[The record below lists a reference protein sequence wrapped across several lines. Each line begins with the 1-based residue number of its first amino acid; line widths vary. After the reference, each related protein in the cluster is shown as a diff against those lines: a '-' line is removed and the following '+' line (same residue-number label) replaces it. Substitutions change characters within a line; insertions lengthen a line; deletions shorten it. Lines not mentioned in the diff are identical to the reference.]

1 MELQKLNTKWKG
13 KNNMALELVTGY
25 KGQNHVTADQWADF
39 NRSIYG
45 TAAILPVG
53 NKMAVEIQTANQIT
67 VKDGVAVFDGRQ
79 IYIGYGESENVAI
92 ESGTQ
97 AMLRN
102 DIVVVKYTKN
112 EETGVESVAF
122 EVITGVP
129 AASDPVDPSYQDMD
143 IRTGVFTSQKAFC
156 RVHLNGVAIEGI
168 DMLVDVKEIND
179 HAFAAPANNLTT
191 ATPGTALDAAMGKK
205 LQEEYDQLN
214 GDITQLTENEI
225 ITVSPIPELKI
236 SNSKVEVRAGI
247 ALVNIQILCAGT
259 TSVSLSNGKILAT
272 GFPKPSSGIA
282 IVTHGIPW
290 NNGFI
295 GSDART
301 TPLRLC
307 IDGSGK
313 LCCFYPSDK
322 EQITV
327 GMPVNINCSYSVAD

>member
-1 MELQKLNTKWKG
+1 MFPMELQKLNTKWKG

-129 AASDPVDPSYQDMD
+129 ASSDPVDPSYQDMD

-156 RVHLNGVAIEGI
+156 RVRLNGVAIEGI

-214 GDITQLTENEI
+214 GDIASLTENMDHGKIVVRNGVAKITFNNNKFKKIPSVVASLIGKSDTITMCIKISDVSLTGANVI
-225 ITVSPIPELKI
+225 ITRIKDD
-236 SNSKVEVRAGI
+236 
-247 ALVNIQILCAGT
+247 
-259 TSVSLSNGKILAT
+259 
-272 GFPKPSSGIA
+272 
-282 IVTHGIPW
+282 
-290 NNGFI
+290 
-295 GSDART
+295 GS
-301 TPLRLC
+301 
-307 IDGSGK
+307 SGK
-313 LCCFYPSDK
+313 LDFDHEIYW
-322 EQITV
+322 IAL
-327 GMPVNINCSYSVAD
+327 G

>member
-1 MELQKLNTKWKG
+1 
-13 KNNMALELVTGY
+13 MALELVTGY

-191 ATPGTALDAAMGKK
+191 ATPGTALDAVMGKK

-214 GDITQLTENEI
+214 GDIISLSEKTDWTKVSFVGSSNSVDEAISSKKCVNVPNTAKE
-225 ITVSPIPELKI
+225 ITVDITVKR
-236 SNSKVEVRAGI
+236 NSA
-247 ALVNIQILCAGT
+247 T
-259 TSVSLSNGKILAT
+259 TIKFSQSIKTYGEYCGGYYN
-272 GFPKPSSGIA
+272 
-282 IVTHGIPW
+282 
-290 NNGFI
+290 
-295 GSDART
+295 
-301 TPLRLC
+301 
-307 IDGSGK
+307 
-313 LCCFYPSDK
+313 SDK
-322 EQITV
+322 YYASYQIAYRRDIIMLYKSWLKVVDNGTAYDNSDTV
-327 GMPVNINCSYSVAD
+327 QVDVYYR

>member
-1 MELQKLNTKWKG
+1 
-13 KNNMALELVTGY
+13 MALELVTGY

-129 AASDPVDPSYQDMD
+129 AVSDPVDPSYQDMD

-156 RVHLNGVAIEGI
+156 RVRLNGVAIEGI

-214 GDITQLTENEI
+214 GDIASLTE
-225 ITVSPIPELKI
+225 K
-236 SNSKVEVRAGI
+236 
-247 ALVNIQILCAGT
+247 T
-259 TSVSLSNGKILAT
+259 TMSWSGVDTDVVLTTKAWTQADGGFSWSVPTT
-272 GFPKPSSGIA
+272 GWYYLQAKFTK
-282 IVTHGIPW
+282 TKD
-290 NNGFI
+290 
-295 GSDART
+295 GSDYTGDMQFHLKSKKNDGIRYNTISKLSSMTVVELNTVARLVEGDKIFPNVHT
-301 TPLRLC
+301 AQAGLKLNTRLFVVLLNK
-307 IDGSGK
+307 I
-313 LCCFYPSDK
+313 
-322 EQITV
+322 
-327 GMPVNINCSYSVAD
+327 

>member
-1 MELQKLNTKWKG
+1 
-13 KNNMALELVTGY
+13 MALELVTGY

-45 TAAILPVG
+45 NAAILPVG

-122 EVITGVP
+122 EAITGTP

-156 RVHLNGVAIEGI
+156 RVRLNGVAIEGI
-168 DMLVDVKEIND
+168 DMLVDVKEIKD
-179 HAFAAPANNLTT
+179 HAFEVPANNLTT

-214 GDITQLTENEI
+214 GDITKLEEKIKQKPIILEYKTYKSGAVVKGGVSEI
-225 ITVSPIPELKI
+225 PFSFEPKQGYTRNYYI
-236 SNSKVEVRAGI
+236 SQV
-247 ALVNIQILCAGT
+247 AGT
-259 TSVSLSNGKILAT
+259 GSNTATVNLHAGSVS
-272 GFPKPSSGIA
+272 
-282 IVTHGIPW
+282 
-290 NNGFI
+290 
-295 GSDART
+295 
-301 TPLRLC
+301 
-307 IDGSGK
+307 
-313 LCCFYPSDK
+313 FYAEYTALD
-322 EQITV
+322 
-327 GMPVNINCSYSVAD
+327 MSVVVACMYTKD

>member
-129 AASDPVDPSYQDMD
+129 ASSDPVDPSYQDMD

-156 RVHLNGVAIEGI
+156 RVRLNGVAIEGI

-214 GDITQLTENEI
+214 GDIASLTENLIKYEL
-225 ITVSPIPELKI
+225 ITITTTSNSNVSPFVSFGNAFFQK
-236 SNSKVEVRAGI
+236 G
-247 ALVNIQILCAGT
+247 QI
-259 TSVSLSNGKILAT
+259 VSLKVDT
-272 GFPKPSSGIA
+272 
-282 IVTHGIPW
+282 
-290 NNGFI
+290 
-295 GSDART
+295 DANT
-301 TPLRLC
+301 KYAVIYT
-307 IDGSGK
+307 
-313 LCCFYPSDK
+313 DK
-322 EQITV
+322 ESNLINCAANVNGEYRVTV
-327 GMPVNINCSYSVAD
+327 GYIPSN

>member
-1 MELQKLNTKWKG
+1 
-13 KNNMALELVTGY
+13 MALELVTGY

-45 TAAILPVG
+45 NAAILPVG

-122 EVITGVP
+122 EAITGVP

-156 RVHLNGVAIEGI
+156 RVRLNGVAIESI
-168 DMLVDVKEIND
+168 DMLVDVKEINE
-179 HAFAAPANNLTT
+179 HAFAAPAKNLTT
-191 ATPGTALDAAMGKK
+191 ATPGTALDAVMGKK

-214 GDITQLTENEI
+214 GDITELEEKIEQKPIILEYQTCQSGSVAKGGVAEI
-225 ITVSPIPELKI
+225 PFSFKAKPGYTRNYYLSQVSGTGSNTATVNLH
-236 SNSKVEVRAGI
+236 AG
-247 ALVNIQILCAGT
+247 
-259 TSVSLSNGKILAT
+259 SVS
-272 GFPKPSSGIA
+272 
-282 IVTHGIPW
+282 
-290 NNGFI
+290 
-295 GSDART
+295 
-301 TPLRLC
+301 
-307 IDGSGK
+307 
-313 LCCFYPSDK
+313 FYAQYTALDMAA
-322 EQITV
+322 V
-327 GMPVNINCSYSVAD
+327 VACMYTKD

>member
-1 MELQKLNTKWKG
+1 
-13 KNNMALELVTGY
+13 MALELVTGY

-102 DIVVVKYTKN
+102 DIVVVKYIKN
-112 EETGVESVAF
+112 EETGVESVTF
-122 EVITGVP
+122 EAITGVP

-156 RVHLNGVAIEGI
+156 RVRLNGVAIEEI
-168 DMLVDVKEIND
+168 DMLVDGKEIND
-179 HAFAAPANNLTT
+179 PAFAAPANNLTT
-191 ATPGTALDAAMGKK
+191 VTPGTALDAAMGKK

-214 GDITQLTENEI
+214 GDISQLTEKSKKAI
-225 ITVSPIPELKI
+225 IIKPVTSKTNFEVGA
-236 SNSKVEVRAGI
+236 NS
-247 ALVNIQILCAGT
+247 ALQYDT
-259 TSVSLSNGKILAT
+259 DAT
-272 GFPKPSSGIA
+272 LFPTIEGYTRI
-282 IVTHGIPW
+282 
-290 NNGFI
+290 GFI
-295 GSDART
+295 GART
-301 TPLRLC
+301 NNEVGIIIYDNGWMSNPQNMNKRFT
-307 IDGSGK
+307 
-313 LCCFYPSDK
+313 
-322 EQITV
+322 ITLTWIFV
-327 GMPVNINCSYSVAD
+327 KNGLLT

>member
-1 MELQKLNTKWKG
+1 
-13 KNNMALELVTGY
+13 MALELVTGY

-102 DIVVVKYTKN
+102 DIVVVKYIKN
-112 EETGVESVAF
+112 EETGVESVTF
-122 EVITGVP
+122 EAITGVP
-129 AASDPVDPSYQDMD
+129 TASDPVDPSYQDMD

-156 RVHLNGVAIEGI
+156 RVRLNGVAIEGI

-214 GDITQLTENEI
+214 GDIASLTEKMQYTRETNHESVGI
-225 ITVSPIPELKI
+225 
-236 SNSKVEVRAGI
+236 NSDGYGSVA
-247 ALVNIQILCAGT
+247 VN
-259 TSVSLSNGKILAT
+259 
-272 GFPKPSSGIA
+272 
-282 IVTHGIPW
+282 
-290 NNGFI
+290 I
-295 GSDART
+295 GSDEKIIGANIMT
-301 TPLRLC
+301 WGTGTLYGGPT
-307 IDGSGK
+307 IGSNGNGYGYILGK
-313 LCCFYPSDK
+313 PNSF
-322 EQITV
+322 ITDV
-327 GMPVNINCSYSVAD
+327 SIRWRIVKI

>member
-1 MELQKLNTKWKG
+1 
-13 KNNMALELVTGY
+13 MALELVTGY

-102 DIVVVKYTKN
+102 DIVVVKYIKN
-112 EETGVESVAF
+112 EETGVESVTF
-122 EVITGVP
+122 EAITGVP

-156 RVHLNGVAIEGI
+156 RVRLNGVAIEGI

-214 GDITQLTENEI
+214 GDIASLTEKIDKAI
-225 ITVSPIPELKI
+225 IVREVKSNTTFKLQANSGGQYNADASLFPTIEGYTRACTVGARANGAIGI
-236 SNSKVEVRAGI
+236 VVYDNSWFY
-247 ALVNIQILCAGT
+247 NT
-259 TSVSLSNGKILAT
+259 TSQEKSFTVTLTWLFVKNGLI
-272 GFPKPSSGIA
+272 
-282 IVTHGIPW
+282 
-290 NNGFI
+290 
-295 GSDART
+295 
-301 TPLRLC
+301 
-307 IDGSGK
+307 
-313 LCCFYPSDK
+313 
-322 EQITV
+322 
-327 GMPVNINCSYSVAD
+327 

>member
-214 GDITQLTENEI
+214 GDIASLTEKKAEI
-225 ITVSPIPELKI
+225 IQ
-236 SNSKVEVRAGI
+236 KVYTNITSDQYGFFSI
-247 ALVNIQILCAGT
+247 AKLNT
-259 TSVSLSNGKILAT
+259 D
-272 GFPKPSSGIA
+272 FP
-282 IVTHGIPW
+282 
-290 NNGFI
+290 NGFKI
-295 GSDART
+295 ISAYGKDGGISGEGNSVLPVFSIDKTNKTKNYGYVYRASGAAM
-301 TPLRLC
+301 TP
-307 IDGSGK
+307 
-313 LCCFYPSDK
+313 
-322 EQITV
+322 V
-327 GMPVNINCSYSVAD
+327 GGAKNMTFLVTLLV

>member
-1 MELQKLNTKWKG
+1 MI
-13 KNNMALELVTGY
+13 
-25 KGQNHVTADQWADF
+25 
-39 NRSIYG
+39 S
-45 TAAILPVG
+45 
-53 NKMAVEIQTANQIT
+53 
-67 VKDGVAVFDGRQ
+67 
-79 IYIGYGESENVAI
+79 
-92 ESGTQ
+92 
-97 AMLRN
+97 
-102 DIVVVKYTKN
+102 
-112 EETGVESVAF
+112 
-122 EVITGVP
+122 
-129 AASDPVDPSYQDMD
+129 
-143 IRTGVFTSQKAFC
+143 SQ
-156 RVHLNGVAIEGI
+156 
-168 DMLVDVKEIND
+168 
-179 HAFAAPANNLTT
+179 
-191 ATPGTALDAAMGKK
+191 
-205 LQEEYDQLN
+205 N

>member
-1 MELQKLNTKWKG
+1 
-13 KNNMALELVTGY
+13 MALELVTGY

-45 TAAILPVG
+45 NAAILPVG

-122 EVITGVP
+122 EAITGTP

-156 RVHLNGVAIEGI
+156 RVRLNGVAIESI
-168 DMLVDVKEIND
+168 DMLVDVKEINE

-214 GDITQLTENEI
+214 GDIISITENKEAT
-225 ITVSPIPELKI
+225 ITPITGLEFTNNTIPVKNGVAYL
-236 SNSKVEVRAGI
+236 
-247 ALVNIQILCAGT
+247 NIQ
-259 TSVSLSNGKILAT
+259 LSNKTTTAVDMANGKVIAT
-272 GFPKPSSGIA
+272 GFPIPYKKRFQYTEA
-282 IVTHGIPW
+282 IPW
-290 NNGFI
+290 NNGFL
-295 GSDART
+295 GTDAKT

-307 IDGSGK
+307 INGSGQ
-313 LCCFYPSDK
+313 LCSYYPNTNEK
-322 EQITV
+322 INV
-327 GMPVNINCSYSVAD
+327 GMPICINMAYPVDE

>member
-1 MELQKLNTKWKG
+1 
-13 KNNMALELVTGY
+13 MALELVTGY

-45 TAAILPVG
+45 NAAILPVG

-122 EVITGVP
+122 EAITGTP

-156 RVHLNGVAIEGI
+156 RVRLNGVAIEGI
-168 DMLVDVKEIND
+168 DMLVDVKEIKD
-179 HAFAAPANNLTT
+179 HAFEVPANNLTT

-214 GDITQLTENEI
+214 GDITKLEEKIKQKPIILEYKTYKSGAVAKGGVSEI
-225 ITVSPIPELKI
+225 PFSFEPKQGYTRNYYI
-236 SNSKVEVRAGI
+236 SQV
-247 ALVNIQILCAGT
+247 AGT
-259 TSVSLSNGKILAT
+259 GSNTATVNLHAGSVS
-272 GFPKPSSGIA
+272 
-282 IVTHGIPW
+282 
-290 NNGFI
+290 
-295 GSDART
+295 
-301 TPLRLC
+301 
-307 IDGSGK
+307 
-313 LCCFYPSDK
+313 FYAEYTALD
-322 EQITV
+322 
-327 GMPVNINCSYSVAD
+327 MSVVVACMYTKD